1 MTQTTSATD
10 GTPMTAQVEQTWL
23 KLVAVKEQ
31 IAELEKVEEEL
42 AQQLR
47 TTLGRGTYTCADG
60 PPLTIFATRR
70 FDPALAA
77 KVLPPALLES
87 VQRTV
92 VDAKLLKAKLA
103 EEGLP
108 IELYELCQTERGKD
122 TVRELK

>member
-1 MTQTTSATD
+1 MTQTVPEQQ
-10 GTPMTAQVEQTWL
+10 TPMTTEVEQTWL
-23 KLVAVKEQ
+23 KLVAIKQQ
-31 IAELEKVEEEL
+31 ITELEKIEEEL

-47 TTLGRGTYTCADG
+47 VTLGRGTYTCNDG
-60 PPLTIFATRR
+60 PPLTIFATKR
-70 FDPALAA
+70 FDPVLAA
-77 KVLPPALLES
+77 RVLPPTLLPS

-108 IELYELCQTERGKD
+108 TELYELCQTERGKD